1 MFWTL
6 ALITTIENA
15 PFPCNKTELID
26 YAERSGAPLTVIE
39 NLRELEDDGDEYEG
53 LKDIWQDMPIDN
65 EDFGFDEDE
74 N

>member
-6 ALITTIENA
+6 YLITTIEDA
-15 PFPCNKTELID
+15 PFPCNTAELID
-26 YAERSGAPLTVIE
+26 YAARSCAPLTVIE

-53 LKDIWQDMPIDN
+53 LEDIWPDMPIDK
-65 EDFGFDEDE
+65 EDFGLDEDE